1 MRKER
6 AATPDRSTQR
16 PSNSDLDRGE
26 ERNPHSRTARRPE
39 PCSETPARPAF
50 DPGPAIRK
58 RQIPP
63 LAGAPPASIGTGH
76 FGVRM
81 DFHYSSL
88 LVVYWQIMKDEEFGL
103 RDLAK
108 SMMSCAWA
116 ISVFGMRQMT
126 SLLTAPGAGA
136 KELAQAVDKVTDAA
150 TATFD
155 DSAQTIYRAGTSI
168 QNAMIDVTLGGAIF
182 DARKPSQGEPPPA

>member
-1 MRKER
+1 
-6 AATPDRSTQR
+6 
-16 PSNSDLDRGE
+16 
-26 ERNPHSRTARRPE
+26 
-39 PCSETPARPAF
+39 
-50 DPGPAIRK
+50 
-58 RQIPP
+58 
-63 LAGAPPASIGTGH
+63 
-76 FGVRM
+76 
-81 DFHYSSL
+81 
-88 LVVYWQIMKDEEFGL
+88 MKDESFGL

-126 SLLTAPGAGA
+126 SLLSAPGQAGA

-168 QNAMIDVTLGGAIF
+168 QNAVIDVTLGGAIF
-182 DARKPSQGEPPPA
+182 DARKTSQSEPTPVTASVASHPFNEQDQPPTPTLNVQ